1 MHVVTENQFF
11 TKLELQGCLE
21 QTLPYTRKTRRA
33 CYLFGEKD
41 VRIRVSSSLTHA
53 HMHLATQEEIGI
65 KLLAVEI
72 FQYQYGAMKAYLRA
86 IRSTSCRS
94 CIIYWLQTSKQ

>member
-11 TKLELQGCLE
+11 TELELQSCPE
-21 QTLPYTRKTRRA
+21 QTLPYTRKTHRA

-53 HMHLATQEEIGI
+53 HMYLATRGN
-65 KLLAVEI
+65 
-72 FQYQYGAMKAYLRA
+72 
-86 IRSTSCRS
+86 
-94 CIIYWLQTSKQ
+94 WH